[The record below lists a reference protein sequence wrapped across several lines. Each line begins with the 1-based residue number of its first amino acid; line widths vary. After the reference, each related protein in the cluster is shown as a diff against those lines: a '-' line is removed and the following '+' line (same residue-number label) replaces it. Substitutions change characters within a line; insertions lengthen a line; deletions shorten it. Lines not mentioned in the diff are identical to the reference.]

1 MEKLQAL
8 LAINQNYI
16 IAGLLLLL
24 YTLEQVLNTPF
35 RFRKRP
41 QHLLNNALFQITF
54 VAAGYFFAM
63 YQVTTI
69 EWLNKHQVG
78 LLYLLQLPFWVK
90 LIAGVALFD
99 LATYWVHRLAHKTPL
114 LWRLHRVHHSDT
126 TMDSSTFF
134 RGHPLEILVFG
145 NGSVLAAA
153 VFGQDMLSLGL
164 YALVL
169 IPFMLVEYMNLAFP
183 TWMDK
188 TLGWI
193 FVTPNFH
200 KVHHEQDQYYT
211 DSNFADIFIV
221 WDRLFGTFKYKPV
234 QEIRYGLI
242 EFEEEK
248 KQGFLYLMKCPF
260 ITIHRVNSEE
270 LHQAV
275 TQGETR
281 IVFRGQP
288 SETKE
293 PDHL

>member
-8 LAINQNYI
+8 LAINQNYL

-24 YTLEQVLNTPF
+24 YVLEQTLNTPF

-41 QHLLNNALFQITF
+41 QHLLNNVLFQITF
-54 VAAGYFFAM
+54 MVAGYFFAL

-69 EWLNKHQVG
+69 EWLNHHRVG
-78 LLYLLQLPFWVK
+78 WLHVLHLPFWIRMMV
-90 LIAGVALFD
+90 GVALFD
-99 LATYWVHRLAHKTPL
+99 LTTYWVHRLAHRSPL

-126 TMDSSTFF
+126 TMDASTFF

-145 NGSVLAAA
+145 NGNIVAAA
-153 VFGQDMLSLGL
+153 VFGLDMLSLGL

-169 IPFMLVEYMNLAFP
+169 IPFMLAEHMNLAFP
-183 TWMDK
+183 TWLDK
-188 TLGWI
+188 TLGRV

-234 QEIRYGLI
+234 QDIRYGLI
-242 EFEEEK
+242 EFAEEK

-260 ITIHRVNSEE
+260 ITIPRISSEE
-270 LHQAV
+270 PHQAARP
-275 TQGETR
+275 GETR
-281 IVFRGQP
+281 VVFQEPQP
-288 SETKE
+288 ETKE
-293 PDHL
+293 ADHR